1 MFFLDL
7 WIKGLDDPTELSRG
21 KLSLFE
27 CFELLFVVPFTS
39 QSIEMSLKELD
50 IFIKKSK
57 LGLFLPLNTWETL
70 DLWTPIFVANWDAE
84 RSLDSKIYNNL
95 LLKFSMYT
103 FVKIIKFFN
112 NKNEYLTEY

>member
-7 WIKGLDDPTELSRG
+7 WITGLVDPSESSG
-21 KLSLFE
+21 GEALFE
-27 CFELLFVVPFTS
+27 CIESLFDIPFTS
-39 QSIEMSLKELD
+39 QSIEMFSKESD

-103 FVKIIKFFN
+103 FVKLIKYF
-112 NKNEYLTEY
+112 KNQS